1 MKHKMSLKEWL
12 PLIGMTISAFIF
24 NTSEFMP
31 IGLLTDIAKDFH
43 ITEAQA
49 GMMITAYSWTVTL
62 LSLPLMLLVCKIE
75 SKKLLLGTILLF
87 GICQVLS
94 LLSPNYMILMFSR
107 IGVACAHSIFWS
119 IASPIA
125 VQLVSKEHQTKA
137 LSMIITGTSIAM
149 IVGLPLGRV
158 IGLYIGWRMTFLCVA
173 VIAFLLFVYQGALF
187 PKMEQQESFSLKELP
202 KLLKNPLLIGIYL
215 LNFLVATSYYTGYS
229 YIEPFLKQV
238 AGLKDG
244 SVTFA
249 LTIFGVAGIVGSFL
263 FSRYYEKNRYA
274 FIRIVMICIAVAL
287 ICLYPAS
294 ISGYT
299 VIIVCAVWGM
309 AVMAYNVSFQSE
321 LIQCVPSSGSSVAM
335 AIFSAICNLGIGCGT
350 WMGGTVCT
358 YGSIKNIG
366 YVGGILAVIAA
377 IYCISRLIGFMKKR
391 ERTSVI

>member
-12 PLIGMTISAFIF
+12 PLIGMAISAFIF

-149 IVGLPLGRV
+149 IIGLPLGRV

-187 PKMEQQESFSLKELP
+187 PKMEQQE
-202 KLLKNPLLIGIYL
+202 LLEVFCFQDIMK
-215 LNFLVATSYYTGYS
+215 
-229 YIEPFLKQV
+229 K
-238 AGLKDG
+238 
-244 SVTFA
+244 
-249 LTIFGVAGIVGSFL
+249 
-263 FSRYYEKNRYA
+263 
-274 FIRIVMICIAVAL
+274 IVMSLFVL
-287 ICLYPAS
+287 S
-294 ISGYT
+294 
-299 VIIVCAVWGM
+299 
-309 AVMAYNVSFQSE
+309 
-321 LIQCVPSSGSSVAM
+321 
-335 AIFSAICNLGIGCGT
+335 
-350 WMGGTVCT
+350 
-358 YGSIKNIG
+358 
-366 YVGGILAVIAA
+366 
-377 IYCISRLIGFMKKR
+377 
-391 ERTSVI
+391 